1 VLAKAGK
8 LNAALADLD
17 RAIALR
23 PDDASAWRNRGL
35 AWSRTSDVA
44 RRPRLRRGEG
54 LGGRPL
60 SGRLRMGRRRNTGL
74 AA

>member
-1 VLAKAGK
+1 MLAKAGK

-44 RRPRLRRGEG
+44 RADRGYAEAKA
-54 LGGRPL
+54 
-60 SGRLRMGRRRNTGL
+60 L
-74 AA
+74 AAGR